1 MNYARV
7 TYMLFRTRVRHPAM
21 LFGLLFTPCLFA
33 VIEHFFPGESKFHA
47 YLPIA
52 LASWSALLIPHNIIC
67 LREQGVLARLRLN
80 TLTPRAIAVSLFIVD
95 LILCVCCIAATIAL
109 ASIVFSKTPSGAIA
123 PLVGGIALATVAFFA
138 LGFVASTIYINTKI
152 TNIVGNLLMIGL
164 MLTSGII
171 ELPEQY
177 CKYSPTWHTTILLEQ
192 LWEGTTFHQII
203 IPFAVLS
210 GMAIILGGFAIQFFR
225 WKPTGNL

>member
-80 TLTPRAIAVSLFIVD
+80 TLTPRTIAVSLFIVD

-109 ASIVFSKTPSGAIA
+109 ASIVFSKNTFRGNCS
-123 PLVGGIALATVAFFA
+123 VGWRYRPGNSSVFCPWICC
-138 LGFVASTIYINTKI
+138 INHLYQHQ
-152 TNIVGNLLMIGL
+152 NH
-164 MLTSGII
+164 
-171 ELPEQY
+171 QY
-177 CKYSPTWHTTILLEQ
+177 CW
-192 LWEGTTFHQII
+192 
-203 IPFAVLS
+203 
-210 GMAIILGGFAIQFFR
+210 QFIDD
-225 WKPTGNL
+225 WADAHIWNH